1 MHLSACSSP
10 HPSCLHL
17 YLHPFLA
24 GAGQDAPAQAL
35 RLGGPQTPIF
45 CEDLG

>member
-1 MHLSACSSP
+1 MHLFACSSP

-17 YLHPFLA
+17 HLHPFLA
-24 GAGQDAPAQAL
+24 GAGQDAPAPGL
-35 RLGGPQTPIF
+35 RLGGPQTLIF